1 MIVYASLSPI
11 KKRPTKHNVWSLSE
25 RPSAK
30 SAWPIAHTAASHITI
45 AFRLRVLLDTS
56 AITIGGRIELKD
68 FRL

>member
-11 KKRPTKHNVWSLSE
+11 KKRPTRHSVWSLSE

-30 SAWPIAHTAASHITI
+30 RAWPIAQTAASHRTI
-45 AFRLRVLLDTS
+45 DFRLRVLLETR

-68 FRL
+68 LRL